1 MGVCRV
7 DTTKGHRELAV
18 RYALNDRD
26 GVDALLSDIHRL
38 GARRFERGDY
48 AACDVLIDLASAIK
62 AARLTPRQREALRLY
77 YVEDLTLEDVGTAMG
92 LASGRKR
99 ASRLVITGLNRIAA
113 VFARWNY
120 GEVTREEMWRTAT
133 KTNEGEGP
141 KDNRDYV

>member
-1 MGVCRV
+1 M
-7 DTTKGHRELAV
+7 
-18 RYALNDRD
+18 
-26 GVDALLSDIHRL
+26 

-62 AARLTPRQREALRLY
+62 AAGLTPRQREALRLY
-77 YVEDLTLEDVGTAMG
+77 YVEDLTLEDVGARMS

-120 GEVTREEMWRTAT
+120 GELSRKQLWDGAIESDERTRIELWDDAVRTD
-133 KTNEGEGP
+133 GEA
-141 KDNRDYV
+141 V

>member
-1 MGVCRV
+1 
-7 DTTKGHRELAV
+7 
-18 RYALNDRD
+18 
-26 GVDALLSDIHRL
+26 L

-48 AACDVLIDLASAIK
+48 AASDVLIDLANAIK
-62 AARLTPRQREALRLY
+62 AAGLTPRQREALRLY
-77 YVEDLTLEDVGTAMG
+77 YIEDMTLEDVGAAMG

-113 VFARWNY
+113 VFSRWNY
-120 GEVTREEMWRTAT
+120 GQVSRAEQWVLATESADVTREEMWRTAT

>member
-26 GVDALLSDIHRL
+26 GVDALLSDVHRL

-48 AACDVLIDLASAIK
+48 AASDVLIDLDRAIE

-77 YVEDLTLEDVGTAMG
+77 YIEDMTLEDVGAAMG

-120 GEVTREEMWRTAT
+120 GELTRSEQWTSAIRTENEEET
-133 KTNEGEGP
+133 E
-141 KDNRDYV
+141 

>member
-18 RYALNDRD
+18 RYALNDRE
-26 GVDALLSDIHRL
+26 GVDALLSDVHRL

-48 AACDVLIDLASAIK
+48 AASDVLIDLARAIQ

-77 YVEDLTLEDVGTAMG
+77 YIEDMTLEDVGTAMG

-113 VFARWNY
+113 VFSRWNY
-120 GEVTREEMWRTAT
+120 GELTRKEMWREAT
-133 KTNEGEGP
+133 
-141 KDNRDYV
+141 